1 MKQKINLLSYLVL
14 VMMLTLTGYAQDNTS
29 LRIVRGKTDTVF
41 ARSHFVIGV
50 AEPGSN
56 VYINDILVK
65 QYSTGSFGTELMLQH
80 GDNPVVVR
88 VVSGAKEVSDNFSV
102 FYKQA
107 PAPQPVKTTHFNS
120 PVVVTKKGAYL
131 NSSSGADRL
140 GGNKMNFLAEGIA
153 LELLG
158 VEGNLYKVRLSEN
171 RTAFIPRQFA
181 DVAPFGQ
188 MPATSISSS
197 WSVTNAGNADRIR
210 IALENRQPYLIYRS
224 VDPNQLVVELHGTFN
239 NSNWITQYR
248 NLNSIEHVH
257 LNQIGS
263 DVLQVV
269 VSLKDKY
276 SWGYSVDYVGN
287 SLEIIVKHT
296 PKVLYERSRNPLAGL
311 VIGLDAGHGGPA
323 NGAVSPSGIKEK
335 DLNLDMVLVLKEMIE
350 RKGGKV
356 VLSRSEDIDVP
367 MQQRGEIFRNGKVD
381 LMVSVHCNAGG
392 NPLRPMGTSTYYR
405 HIEYRPLA
413 KTILNRLMDLEV
425 GEFGLVG
432 NFNFSMNAPT
442 DFPTVLVETLFM
454 SSLPDEELLA
464 SPKFRREMM
473 EKVLL
478 GLEEYISEVRK
489 SL

>member
-1 MKQKINLLSYLVL
+1 
-14 VMMLTLTGYAQDNTS
+14 MMLTLTGYAQENTS
-29 LRIVRGKTDTVF
+29 LRIVRGKADTVF
-41 ARSHFVIGV
+41 TKSHFVVGV

-56 VYINDILVK
+56 VYINDVQVK
-65 QYSTGSFGTELMLQH
+65 QYSTGSFGTELLLDY
-80 GDNPVVVR
+80 GDNPVTVR
-88 VVSGAKEVSDNFSV
+88 VTSGSKEVSESFSV
-102 FYKQA
+102 HYKEA
-107 PAPQPVKTTHFNS
+107 PATQPESNYHFNS

-171 RTAFIPRQFA
+171 RIAFIPRQFA
-181 DVAPFGQ
+181 ELAPFGQ
-188 MPATSISSS
+188 MPSASISSS

-210 IALENRQPYLIYRS
+210 IALEKRQPYIIYRS
-224 VDPNQLVVELHGTFN
+224 VDPNQLIIELHGTFN

-248 NLNSIEHVH
+248 NLKAIDYVH
-257 LNQIGS
+257 LNQVGS

-269 VSLKDKY
+269 VNLKDKY

-287 SLEIIVKHT
+287 SLEILVKHT

-323 NGAVSPSGIKEK
+323 NGAVSPSGIREK
-335 DLNLDMVLVLKEMIE
+335 DLNLDMVMALKEMIE
-350 RKGGKV
+350 KKGGKV
-356 VLSRSEDIDVP
+356 VLSRSEDVDVP

-405 HIEYRPLA
+405 HVEYRPLA
-413 KTILNRLMDLEV
+413 KTILNRLMELEV

-473 EKVLL
+473 EKVVL
-478 GLEEYISEVRK
+478 GLEEYISVVRK

>member
-1 MKQKINLLSYLVL
+1 
-14 VMMLTLTGYAQDNTS
+14 MMLTLTGYAQENTS
-29 LRIVRGKTDTVF
+29 LRIVRGKADTVF
-41 ARSHFVIGV
+41 TKSHFVVGV

-56 VYINDILVK
+56 VYINDVQVK
-65 QYSTGSFGTELMLQH
+65 QYSTGSFGTELLLDY
-80 GDNPVVVR
+80 GDNPVTVR
-88 VVSGAKEVSDNFSV
+88 VTSGSKEVSESFSV
-102 FYKQA
+102 HYKEA
-107 PAPQPVKTTHFNS
+107 PATQPESNYHFNS

-171 RTAFIPRQFA
+171 RIAFIPRQFA
-181 DVAPFGQ
+181 ELAPFGQ
-188 MPATSISSS
+188 MPSASISGS

-210 IALENRQPYLIYRS
+210 IALEKRQPYIIYRS
-224 VDPNQLVVELHGTFN
+224 VDPNQLIIELHGTFN

-248 NLNSIEHVH
+248 NLKAIDYVH
-257 LNQIGS
+257 LNQVGS

-269 VSLKDKY
+269 VNLKDKY

-287 SLEIIVKHT
+287 SLEILVKHT

-323 NGAVSPSGIKEK
+323 NGAVSPSGIREK
-335 DLNLDMVLVLKEMIE
+335 DLNLDMVMALKEMIE
-350 RKGGKV
+350 KKGGKV
-356 VLSRSEDIDVP
+356 VLSRSEDVDVP

-405 HIEYRPLA
+405 HVEYRPLA
-413 KTILNRLMDLEV
+413 KTILNRLMELEV

-473 EKVLL
+473 EKVVL
-478 GLEEYISEVRK
+478 GLEEYISVVRK